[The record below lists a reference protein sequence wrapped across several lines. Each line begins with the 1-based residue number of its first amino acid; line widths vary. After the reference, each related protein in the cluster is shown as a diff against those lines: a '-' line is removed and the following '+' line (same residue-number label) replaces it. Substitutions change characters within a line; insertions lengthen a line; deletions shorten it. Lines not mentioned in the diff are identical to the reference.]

1 MATQFEQETQAEKQ
15 HRHEKAN
22 KIKDNITNGNRQNI
36 PKSVLP
42 PIPIEA
48 TRLQQKNGFFTG
60 NIFNGFRMP
69 LWQQL
74 SLRTKAT
81 TLAIALSAIPIL
93 ASGATAYYLTNKNI
107 TENVTRQ
114 QQARVISLA
123 NDLDRF
129 ISEGYRDI
137 ETLSRLGILNN
148 RRLRTLTSAR
158 QKRAV
163 LNQYIKYNPAY
174 DSIAVTNIAGNV
186 ILQSA
191 GEVIDNYSEI
201 DYFQEVIRTNRPV
214 ITPPRKSSLT
224 GEYSIFFAAPVVD
237 TAKGKTIGM
246 VRSRIP
252 LKYFNKILQAE
263 AKELTQNIKGFA
275 SEEYLVIND
284 IGKVVVAPTQH
295 IEYIGKDAR
304 SVFPQ
309 AAARLQAANTVG
321 TVVDFEQLEQEKYL
335 VSYMPVGQLQ
345 GLAESNWSAMIAQST
360 AEVFAAR
367 RGLLLTFAIGTAVA
381 GLLVSAIAAFLVNRA
396 LRPLVGASA
405 AVRKLGQGRLDTRI
419 PVQGK
424 DELAVLGS
432 NINQM
437 ADQLQTLLRE
447 QENLAERAQTF
458 TDVTLRIRRS
468 LNLEDILKTSVKEVR
483 KVLETDRVVIYN
495 FNTDFS
501 GTVVAESVA
510 PGWTQALAET
520 IDDPC
525 FKERHIK
532 LYKDGRV
539 RAIDNIH
546 QAGLTDCHIKTLERF
561 EVKANL
567 VAPILKD
574 NQLLGLLI
582 AHHCSKTRA
591 WQQSEID
598 LFTQLATQIGFAI
611 DQANL
616 LEQVEKARRKAEAI
630 SHQQR
635 QQKEALQH
643 QLMEL
648 LNDVEAAARGNLTV
662 RAEVTAGE
670 IGTVADFFNAIIE
683 SLGQLV
689 TQVKKTAAQVNVSVG
704 ENAGAVRHLADEALN
719 QAEEINHTLGSVER
733 MAVSI
738 QEVADSAYQAAV
750 VARTASTTAQ
760 TRGAAMD
767 RTVESI
773 LNLRETIAQTANKV
787 KRLGESSQQISKVVS
802 LIHQI
807 ALQTNVLAINASIE
821 ATRAGVEGRGFAVVA
836 EEVGGLAAK
845 SAAATKE
852 IEQIVENIQRETS
865 EVVRAM
871 ELGTTQVV
879 EGTYFVEDTKKSLEQ
894 ILDVSREID
903 VLVQSISSATV
914 SQAQTSQAVTHLM
927 QEIAKVSER
936 TSDSSRQVSSS
947 LQQTVAVA
955 QQLQAS
961 VGAFKVDSKS

>member
-1 MATQFEQETQAEKQ
+1 MATQFEKV
-15 HRHEKAN
+15 N
-22 KIKDNITNGNRQNI
+22 KIKDNVTTDNSQNTSR
-36 PKSVLP
+36 SVLP
-42 PIPIEA
+42 PMPMEA
-48 TRLQQKNGFFTG
+48 TTVHRKKDFSTR
-60 NIFNGFRMP
+60 NIFDKFSVP

-81 TLAIALSAIPIL
+81 ISAIALSTMPIIAI
-93 ASGATAYYLTNKNI
+93 GATAYHLTNQNI

-137 ETLSRLGILNN
+137 QTLSRLDILNN
-148 RRLRTLTSAR
+148 PRLRTVTSVD
-158 QKRAV
+158 QKQAV
-163 LNQYIKYNPAY
+163 LNQYVKYNPAY
-174 DSIAVTNIAGNV
+174 NSIAVTDIAGNV
-186 ILQSA
+186 ILQSV
-191 GEVIDNYSEI
+191 GEVISNYSEI
-201 DYFQEVIRTNRPV
+201 NYFQEVLKTNRPV

-237 TAKGKTIGM
+237 TETNETIGM

-252 LKYFNKILQAE
+252 LKYFNNILQTE
-263 AKELTQNIKGFA
+263 AKELSQNIKDFG
-275 SEEYLVIND
+275 SEEYLAIND
-284 IGKVVVAPTQH
+284 IGKVVVAPTSH
-295 IEYIGKDAR
+295 LEYIGKNAE
-304 SVFPQ
+304 VIFPKT
-309 AAARLQAANTVG
+309 AARLKAANVVG
-321 TVVDFEQLEQEKYL
+321 TVVDVDQLERKEYL
-335 VSYMPVGQLQ
+335 VSYMPIRQLQ
-345 GLAESNWSAMIAQST
+345 GLAEPNWSAMITQPT
-360 AEVFAAR
+360 TEVFAAR
-367 RGLLLTFAIGTAVA
+367 RGLLLTFASGTGVAV
-381 GLLVSAIAAFLVNRA
+381 LLVSAIAAFLVNRA
-396 LRPLVGASA
+396 LRPLIGASV
-405 AVRKLGQGRLDTRI
+405 AVQKLGQGRLDTRI
-419 PVQGK
+419 PVEGK

-437 ADQLQTLLRE
+437 AVQLQTLLQE
-447 QENLAERAQTF
+447 QENLAERTQLF

-483 KVLETDRVVIYN
+483 KVLHTDRVVIYG
-495 FNTDFS
+495 FNSDLS

-510 PGWTQALAET
+510 SGWTQALAET

-525 FKERHIK
+525 FKEHHIQM
-532 LYKDGRV
+532 YKTGRV
-539 RAIDNIH
+539 RAIDNIY
-546 QAGLTDCHIKTLERF
+546 QAELTDCHIKTLERF

-582 AHHCSKTRA
+582 AHHCSETRA

-611 DQANL
+611 DQGNL
-616 LEQVEKARRKAEAI
+616 LEQIEKSRRKAEAI
-630 SHQQR
+630 SQQQR
-635 QQKEALQH
+635 HQKEALQH
-643 QLMEL
+643 QLLEL
-648 LNDVEAAARGNLTV
+648 LNEVEEAARGNLTV

-670 IGTVADFFNAIIE
+670 IGTVADFFNSIIE

-689 TQVKKTAAQVNVSVG
+689 TQVKKTAAQVNVSVSK
-704 ENAGAVRHLADEALN
+704 NAGAVRHLADEALN
-719 QAEEINHTLGSVER
+719 QSEEITHTLDSVEQ

-738 QEVADSAYQAAV
+738 QEVADSAHQAAE
-750 VARTASTTAQ
+750 VARTASNTAQ
-760 TRGAAMD
+760 AGGVAMD
-767 RTVESI
+767 RTVQSI
-773 LNLRETIAQTANKV
+773 LNLRETVAETANKV
-787 KRLGESSQQISKVVS
+787 KRLSESSQQISKVVS

-821 ATRAGVEGRGFAVVA
+821 ATRAGVEGQGFAVVA

-845 SAAATKE
+845 SAAATQE
-852 IEQIVENIQRETS
+852 IAQIVESIQREIS
-865 EVVRAM
+865 FVVKAM
-871 ELGTTQVV
+871 ELGTTQVI
-879 EGTYFVEDTKKSLEQ
+879 EGADLVEDTKQSLEQ
-894 ILDVSREID
+894 IVDVSREID
-903 VLVQSISSATV
+903 YLVQSISSATV

-927 QEIAKVSER
+927 QEIAKASLR

-961 VGAFKVDSKS
+961 VGAFKVAESGQLLP

>member
-1 MATQFEQETQAEKQ
+1 MATKFEKV
-15 HRHEKAN
+15 N
-22 KIKDNITNGNRQNI
+22 KIEDNTANNSQNI
-36 PKSVLP
+36 SKSVLP
-42 PIPIEA
+42 LIPVKA
-48 TRLQQKNGFFTG
+48 TTLQRNDFSTR
-60 NIFNGFRMP
+60 NISDKFYVP
-69 LWQQL
+69 LWQRL

-81 TLAIALSAIPIL
+81 ISAIALSTLPIIAI
-93 ASGATAYYLTNKNI
+93 GTTAYYLTNKNI

-123 NDLDRF
+123 NDLNRF

-137 ETLSRLGILNN
+137 QTLSRLGILNN
-148 RRLRTLTSAR
+148 PQLRTITSTK
-158 QKRAV
+158 QKQAV
-163 LNQYIKYNPAY
+163 LDQYIKYNAGY
-174 DSIAVTNIAGNV
+174 DSIVVTDIAGNV

-191 GEVIDNYSEI
+191 GEVISNYSEI
-201 DYFQEVIRTNRPV
+201 DYFQEVLKTNRPV

-237 TAKGKTIGM
+237 TKTGETLGI

-252 LKYFNKILQAE
+252 LKYFNNILQTE
-263 AKELTQNIKGFA
+263 AKQLAQSIKDFG
-275 SEEYLVIND
+275 SEEYLAVND
-284 IGKVVVAPTQH
+284 IGKVVVAPTSR
-295 IEYIGKDAR
+295 IEYIGKNAEI
-304 SVFPQ
+304 VFPK
-309 AAARLQAANTVG
+309 AAAQLQAADSVG
-321 TVVDFEQLEQEKYL
+321 TVVDVDQQEQKEYL
-335 VSYMPVGQLQ
+335 VSYVPIRQLQ
-345 GLAESNWSAMIAQST
+345 GLAESNWSAMITQPT

-367 RGLLLTFAIGTAVA
+367 RGLLLTFASGTGMA

-396 LRPLVGASA
+396 LRPLIGASA

-419 PVQGK
+419 PVNGK

-437 ADQLQTLLRE
+437 AGQLQTLIRE
-447 QENLAERAQTF
+447 QENLAERAQLF

-468 LNLEDILKTSVKEVR
+468 LNLEDILKTSVKEIR
-483 KVLETDRVVIYN
+483 KILQTDRVVIYS
-495 FNTDFS
+495 FNSDLS
-501 GTVVAESVA
+501 GTVLAEAVA
-510 PGWTQALAET
+510 PGWTQALGQT
-520 IDDPC
+520 INDPC
-525 FKERHIK
+525 FKQHHLK
-532 LYKDGRV
+532 LYQEGRV
-539 RAIDNIH
+539 RAIDNIY
-546 QAGLTDCHIKTLERF
+546 QAELTECHIKTLERF

-582 AHHCSKTRA
+582 AHHCAETRA

-616 LEQVEKARRKAEAI
+616 LEQVEKSRRKAEAI
-630 SHQQR
+630 SQQQR
-635 QQKEALQH
+635 HQKEALQD
-643 QLMEL
+643 QLLKL
-648 LNDVEAAARGNLTV
+648 LNDVEEAARGNLTV

-670 IGTVADFFNAIIE
+670 IGTVADFFNSIIE
-683 SLGQLV
+683 NLGQLV
-689 TQVKKTAAQVNVSVG
+689 TQVKKTAVQVNVSVS
-704 ENAGAVRHLADEALN
+704 ENAGAVRHLADAALN
-719 QAEEINHTLGSVER
+719 QAEEITYTLDSVEQ

-738 QEVADSAYQAAV
+738 QEVADSAQQAAE

-760 TRGAAMD
+760 AGGAAMN
-767 RTVESI
+767 RTVQSI
-773 LNLRETIAQTANKV
+773 LNLRETVAETANKV
-787 KRLGESSQQISKVVS
+787 KHLSESSQQISKVVS

-845 SAAATKE
+845 SAAATQE
-852 IEQIVENIQRETS
+852 IAQIVENIQRETS
-865 EVVRAM
+865 VVVRDM
-871 ELGTTQVV
+871 ELGTTQVIA
-879 EGTYFVEDTKKSLEQ
+879 GAYLVEDTKKSLEQ
-894 ILDVSREID
+894 ILDVSHEID
-903 VLVQSISSATV
+903 HLVQSISNATV

-927 QEIAKVSER
+927 QEIAKASLR

-961 VGAFKVDSKS
+961 VGAFKVDAGG

>member
-1 MATQFEQETQAEKQ
+1 
-15 HRHEKAN
+15 
-22 KIKDNITNGNRQNI
+22 
-36 PKSVLP
+36 
-42 PIPIEA
+42 
-48 TRLQQKNGFFTG
+48 
-60 NIFNGFRMP
+60 
-69 LWQQL
+69 
-74 SLRTKAT
+74 
-81 TLAIALSAIPIL
+81 
-93 ASGATAYYLTNKNI
+93 
-107 TENVTRQ
+107 
-114 QQARVISLA
+114 
-123 NDLDRF
+123 
-129 ISEGYRDI
+129 
-137 ETLSRLGILNN
+137 LGILNN
-148 RRLRTLTSAR
+148 RRLRTLTSTT
-158 QKRAV
+158 QKQAV
-163 LNQYIKYNPAY
+163 LNQYIKYNPGY
-174 DSIAVTNIAGNV
+174 DSIAVTDIGGNV

-191 GEVIDNYSEI
+191 GEVIDNYSQI

-214 ITPPRKSSLT
+214 ISPPRKSSLT

-237 TAKGKTIGM
+237 TATGKTIGM

-295 IEYIGKDAR
+295 IEYIGKDANT
-304 SVFPQ
+304 VFPQ
-309 AAARLQAANTVG
+309 AAARLQTANTVG

-495 FNTDFS
+495 FNTDLS
-501 GTVVAESVA
+501 GTIVAESVA

-582 AHHCSKTRA
+582 AHHCSETRA

-630 SHQQR
+630 SQQQR

-821 ATRAGVEGRGFAVVA
+821 ATRAGEEGRGFAVVA

>member
-1 MATQFEQETQAEKQ
+1 MATQFEKV
-15 HRHEKAN
+15 N
-22 KIKDNITNGNRQNI
+22 KIKDNVTTDNNQNI
-36 PKSVLP
+36 SQSVLQ
-42 PIPIEA
+42 PIPVEA
-48 TRLQQKNGFFTG
+48 TTVHRKNDVSPR
-60 NIFNGFRMP
+60 NIFDKFRVP
-69 LWQQL
+69 LWQRL

-81 TLAIALSAIPIL
+81 ISAIALSTLPIIAI
-93 ASGATAYYLTNKNI
+93 GATAYYLTNQNI

-137 ETLSRLGILNN
+137 QTLSRLNILNN
-148 RRLRTLTSAR
+148 SRLRRVTSAT
-158 QKRAV
+158 QKQAV
-163 LNQYIKYNPAY
+163 LNQYVKYNPAY
-174 DSIAVTNIAGNV
+174 DSIAVTDIAGNV

-191 GEVIDNYSEI
+191 GEVISNYSEI
-201 DYFQEVIRTNRPV
+201 DYFQEVIKTNRPV

-237 TAKGKTIGM
+237 TATDKTIGM

-252 LKYFNKILQAE
+252 LKYFNQILQIE
-263 AKELTQNIKGFA
+263 AKELAQIKDFG
-275 SEEYLVIND
+275 SEEYLAIND

-295 IEYIGKDAR
+295 IDYIGKNAEA
-304 SVFPQ
+304 VFPK
-309 AAARLQAANTVG
+309 AAAQLQAASSVG
-321 TVVDFEQLEQEKYL
+321 TVVDVDQLEQQEYL
-335 VSYMPVGQLQ
+335 VSYMPIHQLQ
-345 GLAESNWSAMIAQST
+345 GLAEPNWSAMITQPT
-360 AEVFAAR
+360 TEVFAAR
-367 RGLLLTFAIGTAVA
+367 RGLLLTFASGTGVAV
-381 GLLVSAIAAFLVNRA
+381 LLVSAIAAFLVNRA
-396 LRPLVGASA
+396 LRPLIGASV
-405 AVRKLGQGRLDTRI
+405 AVRKLGQGRLDTRV
-419 PVQGK
+419 PVTGK

-437 ADQLQTLLRE
+437 AVQLQTLLRE
-447 QENLAERAQTF
+447 QENLAERTQLF

-483 KVLETDRVVIYN
+483 KVLYTDRVVIYG
-495 FNTDFS
+495 FNSDLS

-525 FKERHIK
+525 FKERHIQ
-532 LYKDGRV
+532 LYKEGRV
-539 RAIDNIH
+539 RAIDNIY
-546 QAGLTDCHIKTLERF
+546 QAELTDCHIKTLERF

-582 AHHCSKTRA
+582 AHHCSETRA

-616 LEQVEKARRKAEAI
+616 LEQVEKSRRKAEAI
-630 SHQQR
+630 SQQQR
-635 QQKEALQH
+635 HQKEALQH
-643 QLMEL
+643 QLLEL
-648 LNDVEAAARGNLTV
+648 LNDVEEAARGNLTV

-670 IGTVADFFNAIIE
+670 IGTVADFFNSIIE

-689 TQVKKTAAQVNVSVG
+689 TQVKKTAVQVNVSVSK
-704 ENAGAVRHLADEALN
+704 NAGAVRHLADEARN
-719 QAEEINHTLGSVER
+719 QAKEITHTLDSVEQ

-738 QEVADSAYQAAV
+738 QEVADSAHQAAE
-750 VARTASTTAQ
+750 VARTASNTAQ
-760 TRGAAMD
+760 AGGVAMD
-767 RTVESI
+767 RTVQSI
-773 LNLRETIAQTANKV
+773 LNLRETVAETANKV

-836 EEVGGLAAK
+836 EEVGELAAK
-845 SAAATKE
+845 SAAATQE
-852 IEQIVENIQRETS
+852 IVQIVENIQRETS
-865 EVVRAM
+865 VVVRAM
-871 ELGTTQVV
+871 ELGTTQVIA
-879 EGTYFVEDTKKSLEQ
+879 GADLVEDTKQSLEQ
-894 ILDVSREID
+894 IVDVSREID
-903 VLVQSISSATV
+903 HLVQSISSATV
-914 SQAQTSQAVTHLM
+914 CQAQTSQAVTHLI
-927 QEIAKVSER
+927 QEIAKASLR

-961 VGAFKVDSKS
+961 VGAFKVAESG